1 MVSSLT
7 LQKTIAWASCLPLSV
22 ALVFTLWVK
31 LEAAAQVNFA
41 QLYKHLD
48 TSSQSI
54 CEYVPPDTGKPPAGD
69 GSGSRT

>member
-7 LQKTIAWASCLPLSV
+7 LKKTIPWVSCLPLSM
-22 ALVFTLWVK
+22 ALVFTLGA
-31 LEAAAQVNFA
+31 EFETTAQVNLA

-48 TSSQSI
+48 TSQLI
-54 CEYVPPDTGKPPAGD
+54 CEYVPDNMGPPPAGD

>member
-7 LQKTIAWASCLPLSV
+7 LKKTIPWVNCLPLSI
-22 ALVFTLWVK
+22 ALIFTLGVRF
-31 LEAAAQVNFA
+31 EAAVQVSFT
-41 QLYKHLD
+41 QLYKQLD
-48 TSSQSI
+48 TSHLI